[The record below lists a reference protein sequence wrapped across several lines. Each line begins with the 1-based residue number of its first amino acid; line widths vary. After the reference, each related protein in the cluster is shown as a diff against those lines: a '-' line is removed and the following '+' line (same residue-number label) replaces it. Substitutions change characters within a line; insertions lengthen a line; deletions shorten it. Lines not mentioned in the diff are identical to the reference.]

1 MQALLTSMLLVFW
14 GCSDKEEDGTATPD
28 AGGKTAGATMLVSTP
43 KPTAAA
49 TEAPQETG
57 TEVQYVDLITDNE
70 KSVFL
75 GLFYRGRPVR
85 KTRFCR
91 IIALTAIRIHGGA
104 AFFMTRRKGGSAS
117 NLDIP
122 LLLTAFT

>member
-1 MQALLTSMLLVFW
+1 MKKFALIAALLTSMLLVFW

-57 TEVQYVDLITDNE
+57 TEVQHVDLITDN
-70 KSVFL
+70 L
-75 GLFYRGRPVR
+75 R
-85 KTRFCR
+85 R
-91 IIALTAIRIHGGA
+91 IW
-104 AFFMTRRKGGSAS
+104 
-117 NLDIP
+117 IP
-122 LLLTAFT
+122 RYY